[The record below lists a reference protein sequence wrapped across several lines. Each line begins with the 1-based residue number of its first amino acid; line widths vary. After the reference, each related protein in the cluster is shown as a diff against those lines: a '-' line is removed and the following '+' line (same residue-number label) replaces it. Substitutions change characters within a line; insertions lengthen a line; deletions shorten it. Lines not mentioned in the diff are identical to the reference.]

1 MIRQIEQV
9 LILEDQ
15 PVMRGFLVKAV
26 KGAFSGVV
34 VTEASTIAQARQALS
49 QSEYS
54 LVLLDISLPDG
65 NGIELV
71 PLIKAAQ
78 PSCKLVMCTIFD
90 DDEHLFAALR
100 AGAQGYLLKEHP
112 LEELVEQ
119 LQQILAGRLPLS
131 PVIASRILD
140 YFHQSA
146 SQPDAMVQA
155 SVQAEDCHL
164 TGREKEVLTLVAKGL
179 TSAEVADALGIG
191 VYTVADYI
199 KSIYRKLKISS
210 RAEATIEALRMGLI
224 KA

>member
-1 MIRQIEQV
+1 MNRQITQV

-15 PVMRGFLVKAV
+15 PVMRGFLVKAL
-26 KGAFSGVV
+26 KGAFSGAE

-49 QSEYS
+49 QRGYS
-54 LVLLDISLPDG
+54 LALLDISLPDG

-71 PLIKAAQ
+71 PLIKHAQ
-78 PSCKLVMCTIFD
+78 PECGLVMCTIFD
-90 DDEHLFAALR
+90 DDEHLFSALR
-100 AGAQGYLLKEHP
+100 AGAQGYLLKDHP
-112 LEELVEQ
+112 LQELIEQ

-140 YFHQSA
+140 YFHQPEAPCQTSA
-146 SQPDAMVQA
+146 ES
-155 SVQAEDCHL
+155 ETCHL

-179 TSAEVADALGIG
+179 TSAEVADMLGIG

-199 KSIYRKLKISS
+199 KSIYRKLNISS